1 MNASTQLARRGS
13 SVYLAAISSVAILA
27 CCIAVAPSW
36 SKPTSSSAP
45 QQTPMRVEVDLVTV
59 PVSVVDRNNRPVSDL
74 TKDDFQIYDEDKLQA
89 ITLFEAE
96 THQPLDL
103 ALMMDSSMS
112 TELDF
117 PEERDAVDRF
127 IKDVVRPG
135 DGLAFF
141 TFADDVTERCDFTD
155 DVPKLQQSVQK
166 VREGAG
172 TALYDAVVLGSQ
184 ELKQRKSDRRRV
196 IIMITDAGETTSKSS
211 FETARNDAI
220 ASDALLYTIV
230 LNPVHNESGR
240 NTAGE
245 HALQTITETTG
256 GAIFKPENVSE
267 LDTIFS
273 RINRELRTQYRLG
286 FYPDPKPPAGELRHL
301 KLVVKGDYIPR
312 YRQAYIAPGPKTK
325 AN

>member
-1 MNASTQLARRGS
+1 MKNHAQLLRRARAAQFLGGVS
-13 SVYLAAISSVAILA
+13 ILAAA
-27 CCIAVAPSW
+27 CIAVAPSW
-36 SKPTSSSAP
+36 CRTGSAAAL

-59 PVSVVDRNNRPVSDL
+59 PVSVVDRNNRPVGDL
-74 TKDDFQIYDEDKLQA
+74 TKGDFQIFDEDKLQA

-112 TELDF
+112 TSLDF
-117 PEERDAVDRF
+117 EQERDAVDRF

-141 TFADDVTERCDFTD
+141 TFADEVTERCDFTD
-155 DVPKLQQSVQK
+155 NVPKLQQSIQK

-184 ELKQRKSDRRRV
+184 ELRQRKSDRRRV

-220 ASDALLYTIV
+220 GSDALLYTIV
-230 LNPVHNESGR
+230 LNPVKNESGR

-256 GAIFKPENVSE
+256 GAIFTPESTAQ
-267 LDTIFS
+267 LDGIFQ

-312 YRQAYIAPGPKTK
+312 YRQAYIAPGAKTK